1 MGFDSSSLAGFAD
14 SNVIASFGQ
23 AGHGGSLDSPV
34 LDLQPTHP
42 PKFAFIVCNQC
53 QPCHHVCNQ
62 CQPCHHGMRRDP
74 KIVVSDYF
82 ASRFQLRPNR
92 SVRFGRRRRENDS
105 PQSRQLAS

>member
-23 AGHGGSLDSPV
+23 AGHGGLLDSPA

-53 QPCHHVCNQ
+53 QPCHH
-62 CQPCHHGMRRDP
+62 GMHRDL
-74 KIVVSDYF
+74 KIVVSDHF
-82 ASRFQLRPNR
+82 ASRFHLRPNR